1 MEKKKSAVKK
11 VKAKTPKVKKK
22 VTYQHWN
29 GEGYEQRSREI

>member
-1 MEKKKSAVKK
+1 MEKKKSPVKK